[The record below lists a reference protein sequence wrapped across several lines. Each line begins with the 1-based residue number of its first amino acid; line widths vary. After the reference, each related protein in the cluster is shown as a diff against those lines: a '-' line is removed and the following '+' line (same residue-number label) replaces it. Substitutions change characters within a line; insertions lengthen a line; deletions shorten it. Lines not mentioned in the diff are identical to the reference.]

1 MNNNI
6 NAQDFKELIE
16 RYLDGKTTLEEVKLL
31 VNYYES
37 FQQENKWVEE
47 LGPEDIIKNRMLI
60 NILEALQQDE
70 SKEVNK
76 IPLYKR
82 KTFQYSVAASIALFF
97 VFNFIYN
104 KSNNAISEPISEPV
118 TVNNNIPIGTH
129 KATLTLEDGTNI
141 ALEKGRQ
148 YISDNVESNGKDLI
162 YKSPSK
168 PRPEIAFNYLTVP
181 RGGQYHV
188 KLSDGTEV
196 WLNSV

>member
-129 KATLTLEDGTNI
+129 QANLDQKLPLTI
-141 ALEKGRQ
+141 
-148 YISDNVESNGKDLI
+148 
-162 YKSPSK
+162 
-168 PRPEIAFNYLTVP
+168 
-181 RGGQYHV
+181 
-188 KLSDGTEV
+188 
-196 WLNSV
+196 